1 LPPEKKI
8 LILIVDA
15 GLGYRSAALAIAAAI
30 PDNCGPS
37 YTCQII
43 NFLLK
48 ENSTSAARE
57 FPTAA
62 MGQVITGLYRLM

>member
-1 LPPEKKI
+1 MA
-8 LILIVDA
+8 DA
-15 GLGYRSAALAIAAAI
+15 GLGYRSAATAIAAAI

-37 YTCQII
+37 YKCQII

-48 ENSTSAARE
+48 EISTSAARG

-62 MGQVITGLYRLM
+62 MGKVIQDRTD